1 MGNLLWITDLIY
13 SGKLFSILFVQT
25 LYSTHCLLLHDKLS
39 LIIERNQPQQFDQG
53 CSHLTLHVNVLTLR
67 KKKSSFSS
75 LTHPGQMKEESWETV
90 CALWDSCHFAPGKRI
105 SCSRIMLFF
114 TGQGKNNQAETYK
127 VFHTRI
133 LFCEDFQTAFCESYV
148 ISNVRELLYFRK
160 NNLLKKGNEIK
171 VDWPSFKTND
181 G

>member
-13 SGKLFSILFVQT
+13 SRKLFSILFVQT

-53 CSHLTLHVNVLTLR
+53 CSHLTLHVNVLTVR
-67 KKKSSFSS
+67 KKI
-75 LTHPGQMKEESWETV
+75 SWETV

-148 ISNVRELLYFRK
+148 ISNVRELLYFRT